1 MYSSS
6 NIQSSVRSLG
16 SDSNI
21 FDSLDSITDNTERGV
36 FASVQLWKGYASA
49 SESSKM
55 SKLVSYGS
63 LDEVGRELVKSA
75 LNVVSRKSSKRR
87 IEGDVY
93 DSVKTELGRSTYQS
107 IRSSSVLE
115 YIRYCQSGLITIV
128 PSINP
133 TLESAERTRQAMG
146 GSSNVV
152 EKARDLINHD
162 FLILQFQ
169 HQHSSDKLYIRA
181 EKLGRPEEKAGV
193 HIAVDKS
200 FPTNAHAVTLFT
212 VAVGH
217 KIELDVVLENLADHP
232 AHYVLSEENCWKYA
246 RAAAK
251 SLLLRCR
258 ELPGLT
264 DTEKE
269 RLRTEAENIKANVA
283 RKFVR
288 NVVSHSAKK
297 IGDIIRSALS

>member
-1 MYSSS
+1 MS
-6 NIQSSVRSLG
+6 N
-16 SDSNI
+16 SNS
-21 FDSLDSITDNTERGV
+21 FASLDSITDNTERGI
-36 FASVQLWKGYASA
+36 FASVQLWKGYATA

-55 SKLVSYGS
+55 SELASFGS
-63 LDEVGRELVKSA
+63 LDEVGRELAKSA
-75 LNVVSRKSSKRR
+75 LNVVSRESSKRR

-93 DSVKTELGRSTYQS
+93 DSVKTELGRSTYES
-107 IRSSSVLE
+107 IRRSSVLE
-115 YIRYCQSGLITIV
+115 CIRYCQSGLITIV

-133 TLESAERTRQAMG
+133 ILESAERTRQAMG
-146 GSSNVV
+146 GSTNVV

-217 KIELDVVLENLADHP
+217 KIELDVVLENLAGHP

-288 NVVSHSAKK
+288 NVVSYSAKK
-297 IGDIIRSALS
+297 IGAIIRSALS

>member
-1 MYSSS
+1 M
-6 NIQSSVRSLG
+6 
-16 SDSNI
+16 SDSNS
-21 FDSLDSITDNTERGV
+21 FASLDSITDNTDRAV
-36 FASVQLWKGYASA
+36 FASVQLWKGYASV

-55 SKLVSYGS
+55 SRLASYGS
-63 LDEVGRELVKSA
+63 LDEVGRELARSA
-75 LNVVSRKSSKRR
+75 LNVVSRESSRRR

-93 DSVKTELGRSTYQS
+93 DSVQTELGRSTYES

-115 YIRYCQSGLITIV
+115 CIRYCQSGLITIV

-133 TLESAERTRQAMG
+133 ILESAERTRQAH
-146 GSSNVV
+146 VV

-162 FLILQFQ
+162 FLVLQFQ

-217 KIELDVVLENLADHP
+217 KIELDVVLENLAGHP

-288 NVVSHSAKK
+288 NVVSHSARK
-297 IGDIIRSALS
+297 IGAIICSALS

>member
-1 MYSSS
+1 
-6 NIQSSVRSLG
+6 
-16 SDSNI
+16 
-21 FDSLDSITDNTERGV
+21 
-36 FASVQLWKGYASA
+36 
-49 SESSKM
+49 M
-55 SKLVSYGS
+55 SKLASYGS
-63 LDEVGRELVKSA
+63 LDEVGRELAKSA
-75 LNVVSRKSSKRR
+75 LNVVSRESSKRR

-93 DSVKTELGRSTYQS
+93 DSVKTELGRSTYES

-115 YIRYCQSGLITIV
+115 CIRYCQSGRIPIV

-133 TLESAERTRQAMG
+133 ILESAERTRQAMG

-162 FLILQFQ
+162 FLVLQFQ
-169 HQHSSDKLYIRA
+169 HQLSSDKLYIRA

-217 KIELDVVLENLADHP
+217 KIELDVVLENLAGHP
-232 AHYVLSEENCWKYA
+232 AHYVLSEESCWKYA

-269 RLRTEAENIKANVA
+269 RLRTEAKNIKANVA

-297 IGDIIRSALS
+297 IGAIIRSALS

>member
-1 MYSSS
+1 
-6 NIQSSVRSLG
+6 
-16 SDSNI
+16 
-21 FDSLDSITDNTERGV
+21 
-36 FASVQLWKGYASA
+36 
-49 SESSKM
+49 
-55 SKLVSYGS
+55 
-63 LDEVGRELVKSA
+63 
-75 LNVVSRKSSKRR
+75 
-87 IEGDVY
+87 
-93 DSVKTELGRSTYQS
+93 
-107 IRSSSVLE
+107 
-115 YIRYCQSGLITIV
+115 
-128 PSINP
+128 
-133 TLESAERTRQAMG
+133 LESAEHG
-146 GSSNVV
+146 GSNNVV

-162 FLILQFQ
+162 FLVLQFQ

-200 FPTNAHAVTLFT
+200 FHTNAHAVTLFT

-217 KIELDVVLENLADHP
+217 KIELDVVLENLAGHP

-246 RAAAK
+246 RAAAR

-269 RLRTEAENIKANVA
+269 RLRTEAEKIEANVA
-283 RKFVR
+283 RNFLQ
-288 NVVSHSAKK
+288 NIVSHSARR

>member
-1 MYSSS
+1 M
-6 NIQSSVRSLG
+6 
-16 SDSNI
+16 
-21 FDSLDSITDNTERGV
+21 
-36 FASVQLWKGYASA
+36 QLWKGYASA

-55 SKLVSYGS
+55 SKLASFRSVDKLSRQ
-63 LDEVGRELVKSA
+63 LARSA
-75 LNVVSRKSSKRR
+75 LNVVSREYSQRR

-93 DSVKTELGRSTYQS
+93 DSVKTELGRSTYES

-115 YIRYCQSGLITIV
+115 YIYYCQSGLITIV

-133 TLESAERTRQAMG
+133 FLESAERTRQAMG
-146 GSSNVV
+146 GSSNEV

-169 HQHSSDKLYIRA
+169 LQHSSDKLYIRA

-193 HIAVDKS
+193 HIAVDQS
-200 FPTNAHAVTLFT
+200 FATNAHAVTLLT
-212 VAVGH
+212 VTVGH
-217 KIELDVVLENLADHP
+217 KIELDVVLENLAGHP
-232 AHYVLSEENCWKYA
+232 AHYVLSEENCWTYA
-246 RAAAK
+246 RAAAS

-264 DTEKE
+264 ETEKE
-269 RLRTEAENIKANVA
+269 HLRAEAKNIEANVA

-288 NVVSHSAKK
+288 NIASHSAKK
-297 IGDIIRSALS
+297 IGDIISSALS

>member
-1 MYSSS
+1 
-6 NIQSSVRSLG
+6 
-16 SDSNI
+16 
-21 FDSLDSITDNTERGV
+21 
-36 FASVQLWKGYASA
+36 
-49 SESSKM
+49 M
-55 SKLVSYGS
+55 SKLAAYESVDKVS
-63 LDEVGRELVKSA
+63 RELAKSA
-75 LNVVSRKSSKRR
+75 LNVVSRESSKRR

-93 DSVKTELGRSTYQS
+93 DSVKTELGRSTYES
-107 IRSSSVLE
+107 IRRSSVLE

-133 TLESAERTRQAMG
+133 ILESAERTGQAMG
-146 GSSNVV
+146 GSNNVV

-162 FLILQFQ
+162 FLVLQFQ
-169 HQHSSDKLYIRA
+169 HQLSSDKLYIRA

-288 NVVSHSAKK
+288 NVVSHPAKK

>member
-1 MYSSS
+1 
-6 NIQSSVRSLG
+6 VL
-16 SDSNI
+16 DSNI

-200 FPTNAHAVTLFT
+200 FPTNARAVTLFT

-232 AHYVLSEENCWKYA
+232 AHYALSEENCWKYA

>member
-1 MYSSS
+1 
-6 NIQSSVRSLG
+6 
-16 SDSNI
+16 
-21 FDSLDSITDNTERGV
+21 
-36 FASVQLWKGYASA
+36 
-49 SESSKM
+49 M
-55 SKLVSYGS
+55 SRLASYGS
-63 LDEVGRELVKSA
+63 LDEVGRELARSA
-75 LNVVSRKSSKRR
+75 LNVVSRESSRRR

-93 DSVKTELGRSTYQS
+93 DSVQTELGRSTYES

-115 YIRYCQSGLITIV
+115 CIRYCQSGLITIV

-133 TLESAERTRQAMG
+133 ILESAERTRQAH
-146 GSSNVV
+146 VV

-162 FLILQFQ
+162 FLVLQFQ

-217 KIELDVVLENLADHP
+217 KIELDVVLENLAGHP

-288 NVVSHSAKK
+288 NVVSHSARK
-297 IGDIIRSALS
+297 IGAIICSALS

>member
-1 MYSSS
+1 
-6 NIQSSVRSLG
+6 V
-16 SDSNI
+16 SDNNS
-21 FDSLDSITDNTERGV
+21 FLSLDSITDNTERGV
-36 FASVQLWKGYASA
+36 LASVQLWKGYASA

-55 SKLVSYGS
+55 SNLAAYGG
-63 LDEVGRELVKSA
+63 LDEVGRELAKFA
-75 LNVVSRKSSKRR
+75 LNVVSRESANRR
-87 IEGDVY
+87 IEGGVY
-93 DSVKTELGRSTYQS
+93 DSVKNELGRCTYES
-107 IRSSSVLE
+107 IRTSSVLE
-115 YIRYCQSGLITIV
+115 CIHYCQSGLVTIV
-128 PSINP
+128 PSTNP
-133 TLESAERTRQAMG
+133 ILESAERTRQAMG

-181 EKLGRPEEKAGV
+181 EKRGQPEEKAGV

-200 FPTNAHAVTLFT
+200 FRTNAHAVTLFT

-217 KIELDVVLENLADHP
+217 KIELDVVLENLAGHS
-232 AHYVLSEENCWKYA
+232 AHYVLSEENCWTYA

-269 RLRTEAENIKANVA
+269 RLGTEADNIKANVA
-283 RKFVR
+283 RKFVW
-288 NVVSHSAKK
+288 NVVSHSAEK
-297 IGDIIRSALS
+297 IGAIIRSALSK

>member
-1 MYSSS
+1 
-6 NIQSSVRSLG
+6 
-16 SDSNI
+16 
-21 FDSLDSITDNTERGV
+21 
-36 FASVQLWKGYASA
+36 
-49 SESSKM
+49 M
-55 SKLVSYGS
+55 SKLASYGS
-63 LDEVGRELVKSA
+63 LDEVGRELAKSA
-75 LNVVSRKSSKRR
+75 LNVVSRESSKRR

-93 DSVKTELGRSTYQS
+93 DSVKTELGRATYES

-115 YIRYCQSGLITIV
+115 CIRYCQSGLITIV

-133 TLESAERTRQAMG
+133 ILESAERTRQAMG
-146 GSSNVV
+146 GSNIVV

-162 FLILQFQ
+162 FLVLQFQ
-169 HQHSSDKLYIRA
+169 HQLSSDKLYIRA

-217 KIELDVVLENLADHP
+217 KIELDVVLENLAGHP

-297 IGDIIRSALS
+297 IGAIIRSALS

>member
-1 MYSSS
+1 MYSSN
-6 NIQSSVRSLG
+6 NILSSVRSSV
-16 SDSNI
+16 SDSNS
-21 FDSLDSITDNTERGV
+21 FASLDSITDNTERGV

-55 SKLVSYGS
+55 SKLASYGS
-63 LDEVGRELVKSA
+63 LDEVGRELAKSA
-75 LNVVSRKSSKRR
+75 LNVVSRESSKRR

-93 DSVKTELGRSTYQS
+93 DSVKTELGRSTYES

-115 YIRYCQSGLITIV
+115 CIRYCQSGLITIV

-133 TLESAERTRQAMG
+133 ILESAERTRQAMG
-146 GSSNVV
+146 GSNIVV

-162 FLILQFQ
+162 FLVLQFQ
-169 HQHSSDKLYIRA
+169 HQLSSDKLYIRA

-217 KIELDVVLENLADHP
+217 KIELDVVLENLAGHP

-288 NVVSHSAKK
+288 NIVSHPAKK
-297 IGDIIRSALS
+297 IGAIIRSALS

>member
-1 MYSSS
+1 MYSSN
-6 NIQSSVRSLG
+6 NILSSVRSSV
-16 SDSNI
+16 SDSNS
-21 FDSLDSITDNTERGV
+21 FASLDSITDNTERGV

-55 SKLVSYGS
+55 SKLASYGS
-63 LDEVGRELVKSA
+63 LDEVGRELAKSA
-75 LNVVSRKSSKRR
+75 LNVVSRESSKRR

-93 DSVKTELGRSTYQS
+93 DSVKTELGRSTYES

-115 YIRYCQSGLITIV
+115 CIRYCQSGLITIV

-133 TLESAERTRQAMG
+133 ILESAERTRQAMG

-162 FLILQFQ
+162 FLVLQFQ
-169 HQHSSDKLYIRA
+169 HQLSSDKLYIRA

-217 KIELDVVLENLADHP
+217 KIELDVVLENLAGHP

-297 IGDIIRSALS
+297 IGAIIRSALS

>member
-1 MYSSS
+1 
-6 NIQSSVRSLG
+6 V
-16 SDSNI
+16 SDSNS
-21 FDSLDSITDNTERGV
+21 FVSLDSITDSTERGV

-55 SKLVSYGS
+55 SELASYAS
-63 LDEVGRELVKSA
+63 LDELCRELAKSA
-75 LNVVSRKSSKRR
+75 LDVMGPGSSKRL
-87 IEGDVY
+87 IQGDVY
-93 DSVKTELGRSTYQS
+93 DGVKTELGRSTYES
-107 IRSSSVLE
+107 IRSSTVLE
-115 YIRYCQSGLITIV
+115 CICYCQSGIIAIV

-133 TLESAERTRQAMG
+133 ILESAERTGQAMG
-146 GSSNVV
+146 GSSILV

-162 FLILQFQ
+162 FLVLQFQ

-181 EKLGRPEEKAGV
+181 DKIGFPEKKAGV

-217 KIELDVVLENLADHP
+217 KIELDVVLENLADHT
-232 AHYVLSEENCWKYA
+232 AHYVLSEENCWTYS

-269 RLRTEAENIKANVA
+269 RSRTEAENIKAHVA
-283 RKFVR
+283 RKFLR
-288 NVVSHSAKK
+288 NVVTHCDAKK
-297 IGDIIRSALS
+297 IWTIIRSALHNSQ